1 MVVSAGGAERRIRAA
16 LRALRGG
23 APAAEPPVGT
33 ACLDSTGAEGVF
45 CRELPTPKTAV
56 DIFRGQ
62 WSSEFPAPFQGL
74 TGGAAKLFE
83 DGRITYADEQF
94 GGIKGMRVIEL
105 GPLEGGHS
113 YMLDRLGAAEVIAV
127 EANQRAFLRCLLA
140 KELSGMPSV
149 RFLCGDFVPF
159 LRDAT
164 DEGRSWDL
172 CLAVGVLYHQ
182 PDPVALLELAT
193 SVSDRLLLWTHYYD
207 ADLLQANPTV
217 GARYSEP
224 ITTTTA
230 GYEHVLYRHDYG
242 TAPGWR
248 GFCGGLQTWTSWM
261 TRDGILGALDH
272 FGFDVKGI
280 TFDHRSHPNGPAF
293 CLVAERN
300 RG

>member
-1 MVVSAGGAERRIRAA
+1 MAVSAAGAQRRIRAA
-16 LRALRGG
+16 FRALRGE
-23 APAAEPPVGT
+23 APVASLPVGT
-33 ACLDSTGAEGVF
+33 KCLDLTGVEEVF

-62 WSSEFPAPFQGL
+62 WSSDFPAPFQGL
-74 TGGAAKLFE
+74 TGGGVKLFE

-113 YMLDRLGAAEVIAV
+113 YVLDRLGAAEVIAV
-127 EANQRAFLRCLLA
+127 EANQRAFLRCLVA
-140 KELSGMPSV
+140 KELLGMPSV
-149 RFLCGDFVPF
+149 RFLCGDFMPF
-159 LRDAT
+159 LRNAT
-164 DEGRSWDL
+164 EEGLTWDL

-182 PDPVALLELAT
+182 PDPVSLLELAT
-193 SVSDRLLLWTHYYD
+193 IISDRLLLWTHYYD
-207 ADLLQANPTV
+207 AEALKAIPTV
-217 GARYSEP
+217 AANYSEP

-230 GYEHVLYRHDYG
+230 GYEHLLYRHDYG
-242 TAPGWR
+242 PVLGWS

-272 FGFDVKGI
+272 FDFEVKGI
-280 TFDHRSHPNGPAF
+280 TVDDRTHPHGPAF